1 MENKHDIKIIDGV
14 FTPLEAGR
22 LLSAIITSKI
32 NYHRIDAFSNEER
45 LGYDPVRSQ
54 RRVEFL
60 RDANKSIKQIMEYA
74 FREGYSVNLS
84 GSIEIKLEK
93 NKLLLLTKA
102 YSKGM

>member
-22 LLSAIITSKI
+22 LLAALIASKI
-32 NYHRIDAFSNEER
+32 NYHRVDAFSNEER

-60 RDANKSIKQIMEYA
+60 REANKSIKLIMEHA
-74 FREGYSVNLS
+74 FQEGYSVKLS
-84 GSIEIKLEK
+84 GSIEIKLVKEPDE
-93 NKLLLLTKA
+93 NSATLPI
-102 YSKGM
+102 